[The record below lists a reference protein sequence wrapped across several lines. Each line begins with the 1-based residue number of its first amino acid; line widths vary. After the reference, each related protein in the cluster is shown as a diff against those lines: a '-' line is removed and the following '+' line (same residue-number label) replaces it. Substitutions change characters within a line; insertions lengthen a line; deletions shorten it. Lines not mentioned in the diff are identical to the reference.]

1 MNGTLVFDPPEKGMG
16 KKCYM
21 KNFSEAEKIL
31 STMKTI
37 KLRFLMYFPHK
48 HFVND
53 FVNAYKVTQSLF
65 CLVTVPVSVQI
76 WLCLT

>member
-37 KLRFLMYFPHK
+37 KLNPFPFL
-48 HFVND
+48 
-53 FVNAYKVTQSLF
+53 L
-65 CLVTVPVSVQI
+65 
-76 WLCLT
+76 WLLGSSDLNLMFS

>member
-1 MNGTLVFDPPEKGMG
+1 MNGTLVFDPLEKGMG

-37 KLRFLMYFPHK
+37 KLRL
-48 HFVND
+48 
-53 FVNAYKVTQSLF
+53 
-65 CLVTVPVSVQI
+65 
-76 WLCLT
+76 